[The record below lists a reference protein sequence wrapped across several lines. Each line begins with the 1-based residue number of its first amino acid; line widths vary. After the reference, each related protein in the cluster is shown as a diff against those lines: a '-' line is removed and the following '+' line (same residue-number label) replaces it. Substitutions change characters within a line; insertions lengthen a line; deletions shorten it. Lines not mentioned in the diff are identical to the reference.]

1 MAIHIE
7 NVDRQTYYRT
17 VPYPATVYDSADF
30 ALTISAAY
38 GTEYI
43 LATDDN
49 GNTVGMVW
57 GKDVDGT
64 WASPF
69 SAPYALCSMSQ
80 ADMPVPLQTL
90 RAIAGYVDANA
101 HGRWRMVLP
110 PEFYAPTLIRALIDA
125 FGALGHELF
134 CDRNYAHPALARMT
148 SAALRNLRKAERHGS
163 FALVTDA
170 DAEAVYDL
178 IAEHHR
184 HLGYRMAMTRDQV
197 LATARAI
204 PMDFFM
210 VMDGEVPAA
219 AAYYQHTAPHIVQM
233 INWGDTAEAR
243 PLRVTNWMDRAISL
257 HYASLGIST
266 IDLGPGTHH
275 GISNEGLERFKTS
288 LGCSVSLKHI
298 LAGLAL

>member
-1 MAIHIE
+1 MAIHLDI
-7 NVDRQTYYRT
+7 VDCETYYRS
-17 VPYPATVYDSADF
+17 VPHPATVYDSAEF
-30 ALTISAAY
+30 ARTVSAL
-38 GTEYI
+38 GGMEYI
-43 LATDDN
+43 LATDEDN
-49 GNTVGMVW
+49 NTIGMAW
-57 GKDVDGT
+57 GKDINGT

-69 SAPYALCSMSQ
+69 SAPYALCSMSRPDIPVSLQ
-80 ADMPVPLQTL
+80 ALCT
-90 RAIAGYVDANA
+90 IARYVDAQA
-101 HGRWRMVLP
+101 HGKWRIVLP
-110 PEFYAPTLIRALIDA
+110 PEFYAPTLIHSSVEA
-125 FGALGHELF
+125 FGNLGRELF
-134 CDRNYAHPALARMT
+134 CDRNYAHPVHAQMS
-148 SAALRNLRKAERHGS
+148 SAAQRNLRKAERHGT
-163 FALVTDA
+163 FALVTETDA
-170 DAEAVYDL
+170 GMVYDL

-184 HLGYRMAMTRDQV
+184 QMGYKMAMTRDQV

-210 VMDGEVPAA
+210 VTDGEVPAA

-257 HYASLGIST
+257 HYARLGIST

-298 LAGLAL
+298 IAGLVV